1 MLVRPHS
8 LNLLSTSEAIKD
20 GHPPSLRN
28 RPQKGGLFIL
38 EAYDHR
44 QLGRHTGGPQ
54 TTDLPYDIS
63 ELLGVF
69 AELEVIEALTTG
81 LCNRDGEDRHKG
93 PVESSD

>member
-1 MLVRPHS
+1 
-8 LNLLSTSEAIKD
+8 
-20 GHPPSLRN
+20 
-28 RPQKGGLFIL
+28 
-38 EAYDHR
+38 
-44 QLGRHTGGPQ
+44 GRHTGGPQ